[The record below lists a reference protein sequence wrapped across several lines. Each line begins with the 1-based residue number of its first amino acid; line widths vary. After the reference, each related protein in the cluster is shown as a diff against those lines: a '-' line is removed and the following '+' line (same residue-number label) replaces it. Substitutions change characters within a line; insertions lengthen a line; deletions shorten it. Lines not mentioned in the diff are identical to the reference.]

1 MKEDWHDAKCIE
13 IKKKYHKF
21 LENRY
26 QFFSKLKLYVIFSYV
41 LNSVTSIFEILATF
55 WFRFRNGQC
64 ILENITYLLYE
75 WVNFKLFQGAGSTD
89 VGLFA
94 PNRMNNEQCEQ
105 ANLCEQREQ
114 RTVQIVRTVR
124 TTNSSHCGNRTN
136 NEQCQRFILSE
147 QCEQRTVHTVWTVR
161 TANSSLFRN
170 RRTGRTVRTSANTVR
185 WSLPRRKLFYFY
197 QSFIFDSSETATSLM
212 KLFQLS
218 SLYGLN
224 HALFSICQNFQNV
237 MDCHNFV
244 SHECHIDGCSR
255 YLNID
260 FKN

>member
-1 MKEDWHDAKCIE
+1 MAC
-13 IKKKYHKF
+13 
-21 LENRY
+21 
-26 QFFSKLKLYVIFSYV
+26 S
-41 LNSVTSIFEILATF
+41 
-55 WFRFRNGQC
+55 
-64 ILENITYLLYE
+64 
-75 WVNFKLFQGAGSTD
+75 
-89 VGLFA
+89 
-94 PNRMNNEQCEQ
+94 
-105 ANLCEQREQ
+105 QR
-114 RTVQIVRTVR
+114 IVR
-124 TTNSSHCGNRTN
+124 TTNSANKPICANSAN
-136 NEQCQRFILSE
+136 NEQFRLCEQCEQRTVHIVGTERTTNSANDSYCLNSANSERFILSE
-147 QCEQRTVHTVWTVR
+147 QCEQRTVHIVRTVQ

-170 RRTGRTVRTSANTVR
+170 RQTGRTSANTVR

-224 HALFSICQNFQNV
+224 HALFSICQKFQNV